1 MPKMTDYVREG
12 FNRRRGPWHRT
23 ELPEWW
29 NLAVWVSLAA
39 VGLILLLSAL
49 LEPDSST
56 DTTSS
61 SQPPAYSVQ
70 KINPYA
76 TPSASSEST
85 AGTPTPD
92 ASGSTGSGSAAGT
105 PAPGASGS
113 TGSGSTGDFAATAAV
128 QVPKVGGGTAVV
140 PAGAR
145 NVASAAAKAAAT
157 GDWTGIPFIGRTRPP
172 KAHRTP
178 QGSVI
183 GQLTVTDPAVTGNT
197 LYLFSA
203 TITHGGA
210 AKAYQYRVAVERD
223 QSGYAVHAQ

>member
-12 FNRRRGPWHRT
+12 FNRRRRPWHRT

-29 NLAVWVSLAA
+29 NLAVWVALAGI
-39 VGLILLLSAL
+39 GLLLLLSAL
-49 LEPDSST
+49 LEPDTPSGT
-56 DTTSS
+56 TTSS
-61 SQPPAYSVQ
+61 RPPAYSVQ

-76 TPSASSEST
+76 TPSASDGSE

-92 ASGSTGSGSAAGT
+92 ASDAGT
-105 PAPGASGS
+105 PTPGPGGP
-113 TGSGSTGDFAATAAV
+113 TGPEPTGDFAATDAV
-128 QVPKVGGGTAVV
+128 EIPKVGGGTAAV

-145 NVASAAAKAAAT
+145 NVALAAAKAAAT
-157 GDWTGIPFIGRTRPP
+157 GDWTGIPFIGRARPP
-172 KAHRTP
+172 KARRTP

-183 GQLTVTDPAVTGNT
+183 GQVTVTDPSVTGNT

-203 TITHGGA
+203 MITHGGA
-210 AKAYQYRVAVERD
+210 SKAYQYRVAVERD